1 MTSETT
7 ATDDALPQLLGDFS
21 PIDVWQIQMNL
32 VFYGLRG
39 AKLRELYQTFAAA
52 DYRLGFALAADYL
65 KQVQRRE
72 TADPSTTSNTLTIM
86 EWGCGNG
93 NLAACFLD
101 RVQTLDSDE
110 SVYPR
115 IQYILIDSSD
125 VVLESAKSNDDLAK
139 HQNRIR
145 FEQAQVPELQS
156 FAAHSVDRIICN
168 EFWNET
174 STKLLLRKAG
184 DIMEEHVRPNLKE
197 TRLQDFPDWPVFMQ
211 AFEQVD
217 VSILKKMPNF
227 LEDIVVPTTIL
238 CAMDDPF
245 VDPTIF
251 KSVRMS
257 NSIELNTPENG
268 GHMGYFSRKPTP
280 WGDYR
285 WMDFMVVD
293 WMNS

>member
-1 MTSETT
+1 MTAETA

-21 PIDVWQIQMNL
+21 PIDVWQTQMNL

-115 IQYILIDSSD
+115 IQYILILS
-125 VVLESAKSNDDLAK
+125 LI
-139 HQNRIR
+139 HI
-145 FEQAQVPELQS
+145 
-156 FAAHSVDRIICN
+156 
-168 EFWNET
+168 
-174 STKLLLRKAG
+174 
-184 DIMEEHVRPNLKE
+184 
-197 TRLQDFPDWPVFMQ
+197 
-211 AFEQVD
+211 
-217 VSILKKMPNF
+217 
-227 LEDIVVPTTIL
+227 
-238 CAMDDPF
+238 
-245 VDPTIF
+245 
-251 KSVRMS
+251 
-257 NSIELNTPENG
+257 
-268 GHMGYFSRKPTP
+268 
-280 WGDYR
+280 
-285 WMDFMVVD
+285 
-293 WMNS
+293 